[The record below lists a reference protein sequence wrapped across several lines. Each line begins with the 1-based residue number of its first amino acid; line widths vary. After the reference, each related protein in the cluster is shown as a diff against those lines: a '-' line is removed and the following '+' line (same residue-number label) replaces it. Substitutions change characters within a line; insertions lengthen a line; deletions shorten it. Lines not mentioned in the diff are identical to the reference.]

1 MSGGGA
7 TLPDAYCSQWKVQ
20 LVIDH
25 EQVLLRINFVLVHQL
40 QHRQAGEVH
49 ISLRLGQQHF
59 FFADPGPRC
68 KRLAVPVLHHHS
80 ALISNAVNGE
90 KPDVVRRELI
100 FDSRI
105 AKTNE
110 QFHVVCFLPSRIAEP
125 YYQFHALTRSTSC
138 PQVTSC
144 LPCLLCL
151 PCLRLRE
158 SLPQF

>member
-1 MSGGGA
+1 
-7 TLPDAYCSQWKVQ
+7 
-20 LVIDH
+20 
-25 EQVLLRINFVLVHQL
+25 VHQL

-110 QFHVVCFLPSRIAEP
+110 QFHVACFLPSRIP
-125 YYQFHALTRSTSC
+125 TPHIQFSRSTSC
-138 PQVTSC
+138 PQATSC
-144 LPCLLCL
+144 LPCL
-151 PCLRLRE
+151 
-158 SLPQF
+158 